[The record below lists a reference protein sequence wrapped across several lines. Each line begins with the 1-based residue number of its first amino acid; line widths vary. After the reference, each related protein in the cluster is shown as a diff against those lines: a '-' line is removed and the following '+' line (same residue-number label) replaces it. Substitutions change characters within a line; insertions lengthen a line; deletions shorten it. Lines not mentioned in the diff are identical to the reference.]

1 MSGLSEEGSGGS
13 GGVFSGSSRGLG
25 PSKDSRARSRLW
37 LAELPGTRWAKRGG
51 RPRTATPEAGAPDSF
66 FLAAFAR
73 LVGGRFA
80 TDYSPRSLAGLSVM
94 SFARRT

>member
-1 MSGLSEEGSGGS
+1 
-13 GGVFSGSSRGLG
+13 
-25 PSKDSRARSRLW
+25 
-37 LAELPGTRWAKRGG
+37 
-51 RPRTATPEAGAPDSF
+51 
-66 FLAAFAR
+66 LAAFAR